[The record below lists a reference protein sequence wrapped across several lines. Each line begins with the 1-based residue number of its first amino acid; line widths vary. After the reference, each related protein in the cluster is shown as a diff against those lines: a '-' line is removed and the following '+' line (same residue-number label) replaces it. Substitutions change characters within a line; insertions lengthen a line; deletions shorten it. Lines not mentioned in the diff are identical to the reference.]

1 MKLGLKRGVVEL
13 YDHDVLW
20 EENACEIIK
29 LLKSIFGDNAIDIQ
43 HIGSTAIKT
52 IKAKPIID
60 IVVGIN
66 DFNLLEDIMYELND
80 NGIIHRPNN
89 DMDEYKLFV
98 IGDFEKDTR
107 THHIHVVKYDNVEW
121 NNQLDFRDYLNN
133 YHEEAK
139 KYEEL
144 KIELME
150 KNKDNREKYTKN
162 KEEYLLNTFEKAK
175 EWKKNRRA
183 GQNSLDV

>member
-1 MKLGLKRGVVEL
+1 MKLGLKRGMVEL
-13 YDHDVLW
+13 YDHDILW
-20 EENACEIIK
+20 EENAYKTIK

-66 DFNLLEDIMYELND
+66 DFNLLENSIYELNN

-89 DMDEYKLFV
+89 DTDEYKLFV
-98 IGDFEKDTR
+98 IGDIEKDTR
-107 THHIHVVKYDNVEW
+107 THHIHVVKHNNVEW
-121 NNQLDFRDYLNN
+121 NNHVNFRDYLNSN
-133 YHEEAK
+133 HDEAK
-139 KYEEL
+139 KYEKL

-150 KNKDNREKYTKN
+150 KNKDNREEYTKN
-162 KEEYLLNTFEKAK
+162 KEEYLLKLFEKAK
-175 EWKKNRRA
+175 EWKRINC
-183 GQNSLDV
+183 

>member
-1 MKLGLKRGVVEL
+1 MRLGLKRGTVEL
-13 YDHDVLW
+13 YDHDILW
-20 EENACEIIK
+20 EENACKTIK
-29 LLKSIFGDNAIDIQ
+29 LLKGIFGDNAIDIQ

-66 DFNLLEDIMYELND
+66 DFDLLGNSIDELNN

-107 THHIHVVKYDNVEW
+107 THHIHVVKHGSVEW
-121 NNQLDFRDYLNN
+121 NNQLNFRDYLNN
-133 YHEEAK
+133 YYEEAK
-139 KYEEL
+139 KYEKL
-144 KIELME
+144 KIGLME
-150 KNKDNREKYTKN
+150 KNKSNREEYTKN
-162 KEEYLLNTFEKAK
+162 KEEYLLKVFEKAK
-175 EWKKNRRA
+175 EWKLLK
-183 GQNSLDV
+183 